1 MNANDAC
8 KHLIEKI
15 QSALNLHAPEKVI
28 IIPAK
33 NIINEKWM
41 TKGLLKSSQQCE
53 RLYKKAIKLHKT
65 S

>member
-41 TKGLLKSSQQCE
+41 TKGLLNDIFRALLTMSVYTTAQ
-53 RLYKKAIKLHKT
+53 
-65 S
+65 